1 MEVEFEYFNTTPY
14 MAPAV
19 LGADIAIQEKEG
31 LKALD
36 AVRSVKTS
44 LMGPLAGMG
53 DSILWVL
60 FPTIMGSIAGYMALE
75 GNSLGAIIWIA
86 LNLLLVLFRIKLYE
100 LGYKS
105 GVRLITDLSSQ
116 LQLFTES
123 ASIIGLTVVGSMIAT
138 SIKVFTPLEFVFK
151 EVKIGVQTEILD
163 KMLPGLLSI
172 ILTGIVYWLMEKKK
186 LGFLPMI
193 FLLLMLALLG
203 SYFGILGVK
212 G

>member
-1 MEVEFEYFNTTPY
+1 M
-14 MAPAV
+14 
-19 LGADIAIQEKEG
+19 
-31 LKALD
+31 
-36 AVRSVKTS
+36 
-44 LMGPLAGMG
+44 
-53 DSILWVL
+53 
-60 FPTIMGSIAGYMALE
+60 
-75 GNSLGAIIWIA
+75 
-86 LNLLLVLFRIKLYE
+86 
-100 LGYKS
+100 
-105 GVRLITDLSSQ
+105 SSQ